1 MPNSHSSSFA
11 SRSVLLLA
19 ACLLGVAA
27 LAAPSGCSL
36 YKDNSLYC
44 EERPGSYCECRLD
57 ADCTTAGKLV
67 CELEATNTC
76 VECTTANASACTG
89 TKPVCGTNY
98 ACRGCNTH
106 ADCPASAACL
116 PDGSCA
122 AEPMVAY
129 VAPMP
134 MGTDNDTCSKATPCT
149 RVAKALATMRPY
161 IKFAG
166 TTSESITVAGGRQV
180 TFLAE
185 PGARLRSGTNN
196 VPNVTVRD
204 TGTSLTIYDLTIADA
219 PNDANGFGV
228 LVPSGSGTPK
238 VALVRATV
246 TNNPA
251 RGISISG
258 GSLSLLRSVVS
269 SNTGGGV
276 SVVDGT
282 TFEIINN
289 FFFANGG
296 INATV
301 GGLSVATVQN
311 AANRVEFNSFYG
323 NQAQGGT
330 GPGIQCTAGDFTARN
345 NILSGNGGGT
355 QYAGSCLH
363 THSIFTPGELPA
375 GAGNSAAAPMF
386 LSTSTGNL
394 HISAT
399 SPARGMADPAT
410 VLSGPTAVDIDG
422 EPRSTP
428 ADIGADEV
436 P

>member
-1 MPNSHSSSFA
+1 MSNSRSSSLV
-11 SRSVLLLA
+11 SRLMLVFA
-19 ACLLGVAA
+19 ACILGAAA
-27 LAAPSGCSL
+27 LATPSGCFL
-36 YKDNSLYC
+36 YEDNPLYC
-44 EERPGSYCECRLD
+44 EGRPNNYCECRLD
-57 ADCTTAGKLV
+57 ADCATPEKSV
-67 CELEATNTC
+67 CEIETTNTC
-76 VECTTANASACTG
+76 VECTAVNATACTG
-89 TKPVCGTNY
+89 TKPVCGANNT
-98 ACRGCNTH
+98 CRGCTTH
-106 ADCPASAACL
+106 ADCAASAACL
-116 PDGSCA
+116 PDGACA
-122 AEPMVAY
+122 AETTVAY
-129 VAPMP
+129 VSP
-134 MGTDNDTCSKATPCT
+134 MGTDNDACSKSAPCT
-149 RVAKALATMRPY
+149 KVAKALATMRPY

-301 GGLSVATVQN
+301 GGLSIATVQN
-311 AANRVEFNSFYG
+311 AANRLEFNSFYG
-323 NQAQGGT
+323 NLAQSGT
-330 GPGIQCTAGDFTARN
+330 GPGIQCMAGTFTARN
-345 NILSGNGGGT
+345 NIMSSNGNAN
-355 QYAGSCLH
+355 QYGGSCLH
-363 THSIFTPGELPA
+363 THSISTPGDPPA
-375 GAGNSAAAPMF
+375 GTGNSAADPMF
-386 LSTSTGNL
+386 LNTSTGNL
-394 HISAT
+394 HISTT
-399 SPARGMADPAT
+399 SPARGMAAVAT
-410 VLSGPTAVDIDG
+410 ELSGPAAIDIDG